1 MIYLILFWE
10 FFQIGL
16 FAVGGG
22 LATLPFLS
30 ELGSRRGWF
39 NENDLA
45 DMLAISESTPGP
57 IGVNMATYVGYE
69 QGGILGG
76 LVATLGMVTPCLV
89 IILFVAKFLQ
99 KYRES
104 RIVNDLFYGLRPAS
118 LGLIAA
124 AGFGVW
130 LLTFVPMGIT
140 GGLLGTLA
148 AVEWKSVVLA
158 VLLYFL
164 IKKTKKSPILFIVL
178 SGIIGATVFPLL
190 EGLGL

>member
-57 IGVNMATYVGYE
+57 IGINMATYVGYE

-76 LVATLGMVTPCLV
+76 L
-89 IILFVAKFLQ
+89 
-99 KYRES
+99 
-104 RIVNDLFYGLRPAS
+104 
-118 LGLIAA
+118 
-124 AGFGVW
+124 
-130 LLTFVPMGIT
+130 
-140 GGLLGTLA
+140 
-148 AVEWKSVVLA
+148 
-158 VLLYFL
+158 
-164 IKKTKKSPILFIVL
+164 
-178 SGIIGATVFPLL
+178 
-190 EGLGL
+190 